1 MQVVPIPEGT
11 VEYDGKVYRSQ
22 PWRGRFNALVL
33 VGNLNAVKGEDGKP
47 TGDRTFVPLAQ
58 AMEAADPH
66 RAARKAAQKAVQKAA
81 KVTAKPPEKKAEK
94 KAADKRAP
102 EKKK

>member
-22 PWRGRFNALVL
+22 PWRGGFNALVL
-33 VGNLNAVKGEDGKP
+33 VGNLAAVKGEDGKP
-47 TGDRTFVPLAQ
+47 TGDRTFVPLAK
-58 AMEAADPH
+58 AEEAADP
-66 RAARKAAQKAVQKAA
+66 RRAAQKAFQRAAQKATKA
-81 KVTAKPPEKKAEK
+81 AARPSEKKAEK
-94 KAADKRAP
+94 KPADKRAP